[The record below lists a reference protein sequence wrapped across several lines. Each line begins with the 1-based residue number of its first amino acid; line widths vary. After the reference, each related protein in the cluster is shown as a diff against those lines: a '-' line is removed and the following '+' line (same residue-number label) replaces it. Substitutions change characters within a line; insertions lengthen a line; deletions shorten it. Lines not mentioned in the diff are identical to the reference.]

1 MDTGI
6 FRGVKLIGGK
16 HLPPTPLVIPSAS
29 SPVIVEK
36 EKKPRGRPN
45 LKDAKKKVR
54 KAQMSALDMFI
65 EGKPS
70 KKDVRE
76 YFEGRVK
83 ALKTDD

>member
-16 HLPPTPLVIPSAS
+16 HLPPTPPIVAS
-29 SPVIVEK
+29 TDVVVNVK

-45 LKDAKKKVR
+45 LKEARTKVR

-83 ALKTDD
+83 ALKADE